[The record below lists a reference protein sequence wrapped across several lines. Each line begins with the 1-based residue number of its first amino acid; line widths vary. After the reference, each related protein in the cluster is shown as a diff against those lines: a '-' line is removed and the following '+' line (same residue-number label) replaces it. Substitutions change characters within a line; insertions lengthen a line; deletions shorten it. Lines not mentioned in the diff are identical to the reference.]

1 MYLMQ
6 VWINK
11 IEEFYKPGG
20 PYHIFAGKDCSV
32 ALAKM
37 KLQDEFMNCYGT
49 IELSEDEKKILL
61 DWYDKL
67 SKKYKVVGKL
77 IWIYIYYT

>member
-1 MYLMQ
+1 
-6 VWINK
+6 
-11 IEEFYKPGG
+11 
-20 PYHIFAGKDCSV
+20 
-32 ALAKM
+32 M

-77 IWIYIYYT
+77 I